1 MTELINKSKTALL
14 ILGAILLNYSC
25 SKDNDESQEEVQ
37 LSQAEL
43 KTILKT
49 DEVAASVDT
58 ILADIYLNDSST
70 AKEGTDCYVA
80 EYTETGYNVTFNN
93 CVLNG
98 SGNINGSLSV
108 TYAAEGSSATFSATY
123 IDFYVGSTKLNG
135 TRSYSFD
142 GNEMEGSYS
151 FSVTSTMTAV
161 LEDDSVISESG
172 TKSFGFTF
180 GNDLPSSTYTIG
192 GNWTLQVNGNT
203 YAVSVSETLEGNLG
217 CGYLTSGLL
226 EVSKNG
232 LEVSV
237 NFGDG
242 SCDDSATVVYPN
254 GATEEIS
261 LED

>member
-1 MTELINKSKTALL
+1 MTEFINRSKTALL
-14 ILGAILLNYSC
+14 ILGVILLNFSC

-43 KTILKT
+43 KTILET
-49 DEVAASVDT
+49 DEAAASVDT

-98 SGNINGSLSV
+98 SGNINGALSV
-108 TYAAEGSSATFSATY
+108 TYATEGSSATFSATY
-123 IDFYVGSTKLNG
+123 ADFYVGNIKLNG

-142 GNEMEGSYS
+142 GNEMEGAYS
-151 FSVTSTMTAV
+151 FSVTSNMTAI
-161 LEDDSVISESG
+161 LEDGSVISESG

-180 GNDLPSSTYTIG
+180 GNDLSSSTYSIG
-192 GNWTLQVNGNT
+192 GNWTLQLNGNT
-203 YAVSVSETLEGNLG
+203 YVVGVSETLEGNLS
-217 CGYLTSGLL
+217 CGFLTIGLL

-232 LEVSV
+232 LEVTV
-237 NFGDG
+237 DFGDG
-242 SCDDSATVVYPN
+242 SCDDTATVVYPN

-261 LED
+261 LQD